1 MLRRAAL
8 LSLLLAVHLAGGPS
22 AAHAFVPPPFGKR
35 APAAAHWTGT
45 WTSSYGPLSLTQE
58 GKAVTGTYVYSNPP
72 VQGSVAGE
80 AAGRT
85 LKVLWK
91 EGPGGAGD
99 GEAVFELSEDGKSF
113 SGTWTGAGGGG
124 GGVWEGTRVDE

>member
-1 MLRRAAL
+1 VFSRVAL
-8 LSLLLAVHLAGGPS
+8 LSLLLVVPTAGPGI
-22 AAHAFVPPPFGKR
+22 AHAFVPPPFGKR
-35 APAAAHWTGT
+35 APATAQWSGT
-45 WTSSYGPLSLTQE
+45 WKSSYGPLSLAQQ

-99 GEAVFELSEDGKSF
+99 GEAVFELSEDGMSF
-113 SGTWTGAGGGG
+113 TGTWTGAGGAG
-124 GGVWEGTRVDE
+124 GGVWEGTRDE